1 MLKHFLFLGLAS
13 GLSLA
18 AATAQAQA
26 TLNTSPYV
34 ENFDNLS
41 AGLPTGF
48 SVYTNASAT
57 SLGTA
62 PTAAQL
68 ILTPGANT
76 AWSNST
82 GAFKNYASA
91 TGLTSAASTAD
102 QTAATNRA
110 LGVRQTGSFGD
121 GATSTATPPTGAG
134 PAFVFQAANTTGKT
148 DFALTFK
155 LQSLDATS
163 TRTTTWQVDYG
174 TGATPATFTAVG
186 STTVTGNST
195 FANNTVT
202 VSFGTALD
210 NLSGPVYIRI
220 VAPTPTTGSNN
231 RASSA
236 IDDFS
241 LTWNAPTATTPNLTA
256 TPGALTFGNQN
267 TGTTSA
273 AQTYSLAGVNLTSAT
288 ALAATGPFTI
298 SKDNTTY
305 ATSLSYTAAEL
316 ATAKTVYVK
325 FAPTAT
331 GTATGSITH
340 TSTGAVTRTVALTGT
355 GIDPNQTVFPFATCG
370 TTSPATGIADG
381 WSQYSVTGAQT
392 WACTTFGRDAA
403 APTGT
408 AAAPYGVQ
416 MNGYASG
423 NVANED
429 WLISPAFNLTAYN
442 FPLFQFWSRTAFN
455 GPGLK
460 LRVSTNYTGT
470 GAPSAATWTD
480 LNVAFPGLGSDT
492 WTQSAPVNL
501 SGFKNAAVY
510 VAFVYTSTTGGA
522 ARWTLDDIAITNGT
536 AAPAPRVYADASNLP
551 FGYQAVNTSG
561 TRTLTIG
568 ASDLTGNVTLTSS
581 NAAFTLSKD
590 GTTFATALTLTPTE
604 VNLTTSKAVTVRFTP
619 TAASTPYS
627 GTIAIASAGTTSSSV
642 AVSGDTYDPTKTL
655 EVANWNIEWF
665 GSTVSGQGPTDD
677 ALQQA
682 NATTMLTNLAADV
695 YGLAEVVDTVRF
707 RNMVAQLSANT
718 GVQYGYKIGDFG
730 SYADDANDPDYAGDQ
745 KLAFIYRKG
754 VVQPV
759 LFQGLLRCTQ
769 AVNCAAYTPWAS
781 GRFPYLMAANV
792 TLDGVTKRVNFVV
805 IHAKA
810 NATATSA
817 NDWQRRKDGADLL
830 KTYLDTTYPG
840 GNTLIV
846 GDYNDVLNGTIATG
860 VTPAVSSYITFLN
873 DVANYTP
880 LTLALAN
887 AGAQSTASFPTVI
900 DNVIA
905 SKPMA
910 NYYLAGSAA
919 IRTDLAAGIT
929 NYANTTSDHYP
940 VYTRY
945 SLSQTTTATA
955 NSNRA
960 ALGLYPN
967 PVTNTVRFEV
977 PETGANLSLQ
987 VHTIDG
993 RLVLSGSGSVEQLN
1007 QQLGQRV
1014 GSLNNGLYLIQ
1025 VVGAKQTYVNRFVK
1039 Q

>member
-18 AATAQAQA
+18 AATAQAQTPA
-26 TLNTSPYV
+26 SLTTSPYSQ
-34 ENFDNLS
+34 NFDGLSSTGANNAKSTLPAGWDFTETGTSATADNLYAADNG
-41 AGLPTGF
+41 AGNSGNVYSYGATGTTERAF
-48 SVYTNASAT
+48 GSLLSGSLTPVLGAGFTNNTGATLTSLTVAYTGETWRIGAANRSDKLTFQYSTNAT
-57 SLGTA
+57 SL
-62 PTAAQL
+62 
-68 ILTPGANT
+68 
-76 AWSNST
+76 ST
-82 GAFKNYASA
+82 G
-91 TGLTSAASTAD
+91 TW
-102 QTAATNRA
+102 
-110 LGVRQTGSFGD
+110 
-121 GATSTATPPTGAG
+121 
-134 PAFVFQAANTTGKT
+134 T
-148 DFALTFK
+148 D
-155 LQSLDATS
+155 
-163 TRTTTWQVDYG
+163 V
-174 TGATPATFTAVG
+174 
-186 STTVTGNST
+186 
-195 FANNTVT
+195 
-202 VSFGTALD
+202 TALD
-210 NLSGPVYIRI
+210 YANPGGATTASGGISTPAHTATITSIINGLSLATG
-220 VAPTPTTGSNN
+220 TTIWVRWNDFNASGSDDGM
-231 RASSA
+231 AV
-236 IDDFS
+236 DDFS
-241 LTWNAPTATTPNLTA
+241 LSWAAPTAPVLNLAPTS
-256 TPGALTFGNQN
+256 LTFGNQTIN
-267 TGTTSA
+267 TSSAAQSYTLTGANLTGTT
-273 AQTYSLAGVNLTSAT
+273 TLAV
-288 ALAATGPFTI
+288 TGPFTI
-298 SKDNTTY
+298 SRDNTTFG
-305 ATSLSYTAAEL
+305 TTLSYTAADF
-316 ATAKTVYVK
+316 ATAQTVYVK
-325 FAPTAT
+325 FAPTV
-331 GTATGSITH
+331 GGLITGSISH
-340 TSTGAVTRTVALTGT
+340 TSTGAATRTLALTGT
-355 GIDPNQTVFPFATCG
+355 AIDPNQTVFPFAACG
-370 TTSPATGIADG
+370 SASPATGIADG

-392 WACTTFGRDAA
+392 WACTTFGRDPN

-590 GTTFATALTLTPTE
+590 GTTFATTLTLTPTE
-604 VNLTTSKAVTVRFTP
+604 VNLTTSKAVTVRFLP
-619 TAASTPYS
+619 TTASAPYS

-769 AVNCAAYTPWAS
+769 AAACAAYTPWAS
-781 GRFPYLMAANV
+781 GRFPYLMAADV

-860 VTPAVSSYITFLN
+860 VTPPVSSYITFLN

-945 SLSQTTTATA
+945 SLSQTVTATA

-967 PVTNTVRFEV
+967 PATNTVRFEV

-993 RLVLSGSGSVEQLN
+993 RLVLSGNGSVEQLN

-1014 GSLNNGLYLIQ
+1014 GSLTNGLYLIQ

>member
-1 MLKHFLFLGLAS
+1 MLKKFLFLGFAT
-13 GLSLA
+13 GLTLA
-18 AATAQAQA
+18 ATTAQAQV
-26 TLNTSPYV
+26 TLGTSPYA

-41 AGLPTGF
+41 TGLPTGF
-48 SVYTNASAT
+48 SVYSSAT
-57 SLGTA
+57 TSSLGTA
-62 PTAAQL
+62 ATLVTA
-68 ILTPGANT
+68 PT

-82 GAFKNYASA
+82 AAFKNLASA
-91 TGLTSAASTAD
+91 TALTAATSTAD
-102 QTAATNRA
+102 QAAATNRA
-110 LGVRQTGSFGD
+110 LGVRQTGASTGTITD
-121 GATSTATPPTGAG
+121 PGA
-134 PAFVFQAANTTGKT
+134 AFVFQVANTTGKT

-155 LQSLDATS
+155 LQSLDNTS
-163 TRTTTWQVDYG
+163 PRVTTWQVDYSTGATPTTFTTVG
-174 TGATPATFTAVG
+174 TGATTGGSAFT
-186 STTVTGNST
+186 
-195 FANNTVT
+195 NNTIT
-202 VSFGTALD
+202 VPFSAALD

-220 VAPTPTTGSNN
+220 AALNPSVGSGN
-231 RASSA
+231 RATSA

-241 LTWNAPTATTPNLTA
+241 LSWNSPTPTTPNLTV
-256 TPGALTFGNQN
+256 TPSSLAFGSQN

-273 AQTYSLAGVNLTSAT
+273 AQTYSLSGANLTTAT
-288 ALAATGPFTI
+288 TVTATGPFTI
-298 SKDNTTY
+298 SKDNATY
-305 ATSLSYTAAEL
+305 ATTLSYTAAEL
-316 ATAKTVYVK
+316 ATAKSVYVK
-325 FAPTAT
+325 FTPTAT
-331 GTATGSITH
+331 GSTTGSITNV
-340 TSTGAVTRTVALTGT
+340 STGATTRTVALTGI
-355 GIDPNQTVFPFATCG
+355 GANPNQTTFDFSTCV
-370 TTSPATGIADG
+370 TALSDG

-392 WACTTFGRDAA
+392 WACTTFGRDPN

-408 AAAPYGVQ
+408 TAAPYGVQ

-429 WLISPAFNLTAYN
+429 WFISPAFNLTAYN
-442 FPLFQFWSRTAFN
+442 VPLFQFWSRTAFN

-460 LRVSTNYTGT
+460 LRVSTNYTGA

-501 SGFKNAAVY
+501 SGFKGATVY
-510 VAFVYTSTTGGA
+510 VAFIYTSTTGAA
-522 ARWTLDDIAITNGT
+522 ARWTLDDIALTNGT
-536 AAPAPRVYADASNLP
+536 AAPAPRVYTDATNLP

-561 TRTLTIG
+561 NRTLTVG

-581 NAAFTLSKD
+581 SPVFTLSKD
-590 GTTFATALTLTPTE
+590 GATFAQSVTLTPTE

-619 TAASTPYS
+619 TTAATPYS
-627 GTIAIASAGTTSSSV
+627 GTIAVASAGTSSSSV

-682 NATTMLTNLAADV
+682 NATTILTGLAADV

-718 GVQYGYKIGDFG
+718 GVQYGYKICDFG

-769 AVNCAAYTPWAS
+769 ATNCPAYTPWAS

-792 TLDGVTKRVNFVV
+792 TLDGVTRRVNFVV

-810 NATATSA
+810 NATATSP

-860 VTPAVSSYITFLN
+860 VTPPVSSYITFLN

-887 AGAQSTASFPTVI
+887 AGAQSTASYPTVI

-910 NYYLAGSAA
+910 NYYLNSSAA
-919 IRTDLAAGIT
+919 IRTDLAGAIT

-940 VYTRY
+940 VFTRY
-945 SLSQTTTATA
+945 SLTNVVTATA
-955 NSNRA
+955 ASNRV

-977 PETGANLSLQ
+977 PETGSNLGLQ

-993 RLVLSGSGSVEQLN
+993 RLVLQGTGTAEQLN

-1014 GSLNNGLYLIQ
+1014 GSLGTGLYLIQ
-1025 VVGAKQTYVNRFVK
+1025 VVGAKQTYISRFQK